1 MVVAH
6 TFPQDIYQKLDG
18 IDFRIL
24 NEIAFLSKQQKKRTG
39 SAYCCPGREY
49 LAAKVGCDIGTISRH
64 TSKLV
69 SLGILDKRQRRPIR
83 GIWQTC
89 LYKLRGWA
97 SWALAGIAGQL
108 RKISNNSHR
117 VRPTPHLVSLG
128 REIRTPKADF
138 STKREK
144 TSVGNDLV
152 AEILKRWKARGPQ
165 PERK

>member
-1 MVVAH
+1 MAH
-6 TFPQDIYQKLDG
+6 VFPQEIYKQLDG

-64 TSKLV
+64 TTKLV
-69 SLGILDKRQRRPIR
+69 SLGILEKRQRRPIR

-89 LYKLRGWA
+89 LYKLKSWA

-108 RKISNNSHR
+108 RKISNNFHR
-117 VRPTPHLVSLG
+117 VRLHAHLASVET
-128 REIRTPKADF
+128 EIRTPEGKPPIKNNF
-138 STKREK
+138 VT
-144 TSVGNDLV
+144 
-152 AEILKRWKARGPQ
+152 EILRCWEARGTQHQ
-165 PERK
+165 P

>member
-1 MVVAH
+1 VAH
-6 TFPQDIYQKLDG
+6 TFPQEIYKQLDG

-69 SLGILDKRQRRPIR
+69 RLGVLEKRQRRPIR

-108 RKISNNSHR
+108 RKIGNNSHR
-117 VRPTPHLVSLG
+117 VRPSTHRASVQT
-128 REIRTPKADF
+128 EIRTPKVQ
-138 STKREK
+138 SLIK
-144 TSVGNDLV
+144 NDLV
-152 AEILKRWKARGPQ
+152 TQILERWEARGT
-165 PERK
+165 